1 MQGAISTMDVA
12 ILDKFFQVWEKD
24 PVMYNDFCSAI
35 GGLLERLLTWL
46 MANASALS
54 FFFLCTW
61 QNSSSSNCF
70 MSSIAMVNSGLRTF
84 YVP

>member
-12 ILDKFFQVWEKD
+12 ILDKFFQVWEKE

-46 MANASALS
+46 MRLPCRS
-54 FFFLCTW
+54 FSFVRGR
-61 QNSSSSNCF
+61 
-70 MSSIAMVNSGLRTF
+70 IRVART
-84 YVP
+84 VS